1 MSSSASSHYSR
12 QHLNDLFLVILIWAA
27 VVECVLMAQGQQQV
41 STAVCLNRCKPPCR
55 CIIHHQALVTK
66 KIPKEPCAVVDE
78 EVNLNESCA
87 MNVHLFFILCIEM
100 GTHFQQLL
108 LHTEVR
114 SCDLCKEVLLF
125 LSQINSPLVQHM
137 EDMN

>member
-27 VVECVLMAQGQQQV
+27 VVECVLMAQGQQV
-41 STAVCLNRCKPPCR
+41 SPAVCLNRCKPPCR